1 VSRFSSPPQKSE
13 AAAAAGRVLLQTGNF
28 QFGAPLLTG
37 ASSQEKSR
45 WVSYARTGENSISVD
60 RPTRLPRSSFGI
72 QLYSCTVP
80 QRSADRTFAALA
92 SQRAW
97 LANLQ
102 LRNLRWRFS
111 CQTSDRSAQSMA
123 QSGFCAG
130 STTSIPC
137 TVVQS
142 YRGAWVRGAGVA
154 TIIWP
159 YVRRTTAVQLHQA
172 VPVRARRR
180 HVGPSGTSSYEALE
194 GAPPQ

>member
-45 WVSYARTGENSISVD
+45 WVSYARTEENSISVD

-130 STTSIPC
+130 STIPC
-137 TVVQS
+137 TVVQGGL
-142 YRGAWVRGAGVA
+142 GARRWGGHYHV
-154 TIIWP
+154 WP